1 MTRLQEIET
10 WIGEAV
16 GELPASGAR
25 PVSVKTRRRVP
36 RPLESFAEGTV
47 PDGQRPGV
55 LDPDGQD

>member
-16 GELPASGAR
+16 SELPASGAR
-25 PVSVKTRRRVP
+25 PVSVKPRRRAP

-47 PDGQRPGV
+47 PDGTRPGV
-55 LDPDGQD
+55 LEPAAHD